1 MCSSCVNIA
10 GKLKRVILKGFHKA
24 SNKGHPQRLEIVI
37 VASFYTVS
45 SLLCLFWD
53 NHSDPSFSRS
63 ILILSM
69 LFSNLAS
76 VFIFLPFF
84 RELDHNIQIG
94 SVPACSAMTASV
106 KFSESQ
112 RLILPVSPVGNKTN
126 DALEVTGSRSEKIWR
141 NTVTAEVNCCCPIFT
156 LVSKKRWSL
165 RGGGWSLSKSH
176 LVFFCSGQVGR
187 QA

>member
-1 MCSSCVNIA
+1 MEFLQRSNVKLVCSSCVNIA

-45 SLLCLFWD
+45 SLLCLFSYFWD

-76 VFIFLPFF
+76 VFIFLSFYTRNPRAGPQHPNRF
-84 RELDHNIQIG
+84 G
-94 SVPACSAMTASV
+94 SSLLGNDCLCQVLWVTEVDFTSFTCRKQNEWRTRSNRFKKWEDM
-106 KFSESQ
+106 EEHRNGWGQ
-112 RLILPVSPVGNKTN
+112 LLLPNFYFG
-126 DALEVTGSRSEKIWR
+126 
-141 NTVTAEVNCCCPIFT
+141 
-156 LVSKKRWSL
+156 
-165 RGGGWSLSKSH
+165 
-176 LVFFCSGQVGR
+176 
-187 QA
+187 